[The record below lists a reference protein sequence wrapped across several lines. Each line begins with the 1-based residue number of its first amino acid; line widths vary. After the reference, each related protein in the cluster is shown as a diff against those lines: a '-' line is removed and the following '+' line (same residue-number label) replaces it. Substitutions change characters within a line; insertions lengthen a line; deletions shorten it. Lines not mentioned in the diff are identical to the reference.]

1 MVPQSASNPSMN
13 SGQAVELSLIAPTY
27 NEKENIT
34 PLVERLHK
42 ALSKYSYEL
51 IVVDDNSPDG
61 TSDLAKSLS
70 SQYPLKVIVRT
81 AERGLASAVVA
92 GFNQARGQVLGVIDA
107 DLQHPPEAIP
117 ALVEAIRGGADVA
130 IASRYVEGGNIEG
143 WSTKREV
150 ISKGAKILATILL
163 PSTREIKDPLAGF
176 FLFKRKV
183 IDGAVLTP
191 TGYKILLEVL
201 VRGNAS
207 HVEEVPYTFK
217 ERERGESNLTF
228 REQLNYLKHLSRLA
242 WYDGDVKR
250 FLKFCLVGATGV
262 GVNIGVFWLLT
273 RIAGLRE
280 PLDLVAL
287 IIALE
292 ISILSNFALNDL
304 WTFRDKRTGGP
315 KALVVRAAKF
325 NMVSAGAVAIYYAV
339 YTPLTRLLGV
349 YDLLALSF
357 AIFVGLIWNFV
368 MNFLWTWR
376 ARAPRRVYTNK
387 A

>member
-1 MVPQSASNPSMN
+1 MAPQSASNPSMN

-27 NEKENIT
+27 NEKENVT
-34 PLVERLHK
+34 PLVERVHK

-61 TSDLAKSLS
+61 TSELAKSLS
-70 SQYPLKVIVRT
+70 SRYPLKVIVRT
-81 AERGLASAVVA
+81 SERGLASAVVA
-92 GFNQARGQVLGVIDA
+92 GFDQATGHVLGVIDA

-117 ALVEAIRGGADVA
+117 ALLEAIKGGADVA
-130 IASRYVEGGNIEG
+130 IASRYVEGGSIEG

-150 ISKGAKILATILL
+150 ISKGAKLLATILL

-176 FLFKRKV
+176 FLFKKKV

-207 HVEEVPYTFK
+207 HVAEVPYTFK
-217 ERERGESNLTF
+217 ERERGKSNLTF
-228 REQLNYLKHLSRLA
+228 SEQLNFLKHLSRLA

-250 FLKFCLVGATGV
+250 FLKFCLVGATGF

-273 RIAGLRE
+273 RIAGLY
-280 PLDLVAL
+280 DLVVL

-304 WTFRDKRTGGP
+304 WTFRDKRTGGL

-357 AIFVGLIWNFV
+357 AILVGLIWNFV

-376 ARAPRRVYTNK
+376 TKPQGRQSSEVSE
-387 A
+387 

>member
-117 ALVEAIRGGADVA
+117 ALVEAIREGADVA
-130 IASRYVEGGNIEG
+130 IASRYVEGGSIEG

-150 ISKGAKILATILL
+150 ISKGAKVLATILL

-176 FLFKRKV
+176 FLFKKKV
-183 IDGAVLTP
+183 IDGKVLTP

-201 VRGNAS
+201 VRGNTS

-250 FLKFCLVGATGV
+250 FLKFCVVGTTGF
-262 GVNIGVFWLLT
+262 GVNLGFFWILT
-273 RIAGLRE
+273 RIAHLY
-280 PLDLVAL
+280 DLLAL

-304 WTFRDKRTGGP
+304 WTFRDKRTGGL
-315 KALVVRAAKF
+315 KALVVRAVKF
-325 NMVSAGAVAIYYAV
+325 NMVSSGAVAIYYAV
-339 YTPLTRLLGV
+339 YTPLTRLLEV
-349 YDLLALSF
+349 YDHLALLF
-357 AIFVGLIWNFV
+357 AIFVGLVWNFM
-368 MNFLWTWR
+368 MNFLWTWKTESQR
-376 ARAPRRVYTNK
+376 QRFERGE
-387 A
+387 

>member
-1 MVPQSASNPSMN
+1 MAPQSASNPSLN
-13 SGQAVELSLIAPTY
+13 SGQAVELSLISPTF

-34 PLVERLHK
+34 PLVERVHK

-61 TSDLAKSLS
+61 TSELAKSLS
-70 SQYPLKVIVRT
+70 SKYPLKVIVRT
-81 AERGLASAVVA
+81 SERGLASAVVA
-92 GFNQARGQVLGVIDA
+92 GFDQATGEVLGVIDA
-107 DLQHPPEAIP
+107 DLQHPPEEIP
-117 ALVEAIRGGADVA
+117 ALLEAIRGGADVA

-143 WSTKREV
+143 WSTRREI
-150 ISKGAKILATILL
+150 ISKGAKLLATILL
-163 PSTREIKDPLAGF
+163 PSTRKIKDPLAGF

-183 IDGAVLTP
+183 IDGVVLTP

-207 HVEEVPYTFK
+207 QIAEVPYTFK
-217 ERERGESNLTF
+217 ERERGKSNLTL
-228 REQLNYLKHLSRLA
+228 REQLNFLKHLSRLA
-242 WYDGDVKR
+242 WFDGDVKR
-250 FLKFCLVGATGV
+250 FLKFCVVGTTGF

-280 PLDLVAL
+280 PYDLVAL

-304 WTFRDKRTGGP
+304 WTFRDKRTGGL
-315 KALVVRAAKF
+315 KALVVRAVKF
-325 NMVSAGAVAIYYAV
+325 NMVSSGAVAIYYAI

-349 YDLLALSF
+349 YDLLALFF
-357 AIFVGLIWNFV
+357 AILVGLVWNF
-368 MNFLWTWR
+368 MINFLWTWKTESQR
-376 ARAPRRVYTNK
+376 QTFERGE
-387 A
+387 